1 MYIKVYKIAL
11 VTYVCIRYL
20 SPGSIFCGIL
30 SQETHARR
38 SLVKLQWK
46 TLGFTISQIFWTFK
60 KAPAQIKSVKRGM
73 GVGGDCLLGMLTALA
88 IHHVEQEDVVQE
100 EHGLSHDKDLMDKA
114 VPILCMGCPSCC
126 CL

>member
-1 MYIKVYKIAL
+1 MLWLTKTSSIPDEPSAFD
-11 VTYVCIRYL
+11 TRQIRCTCDNPVFHTTM

-73 GVGGDCLLGMLTALA
+73 GVGGRLLAWYVNCFGYSPCGTRRRGARRA
-88 IHHVEQEDVVQE
+88 WAK
-100 EHGLSHDKDLMDKA
+100 S
-114 VPILCMGCPSCC
+114 
-126 CL
+126 